1 MSPAFKSA
9 IVIFSLF
16 TIFIPLVSSFAQDS
30 DNPGADQPDESFML
44 GDALYPTTLEN
55 ASPNADVKSKMAVL
69 DNGYSREAILF
80 LGLYLPVRVVKE
92 KEFSSQ
98 ASSILLFIIPSGS
111 LSELKD
117 PDGFR
122 ASLSKFVEDGG
133 TLFVFSQRYG
143 KEYVILPFLD
153 GDSINGYGW
162 LEDQSSLRQS
172 AIMTIRHTAISGLT
186 TSKPNLN
193 IDGFFTSF
201 PRNGKPILRNNIS
214 GQPVM
219 LIYRYGKGNVVAS
232 ALFTDWAYMHAR
244 ATWDEVALF
253 SSLLRWAGLT
263 LTSTAPKA
271 ATDVV
276 HKGPVLPL
284 PLPAIGFSVQSDNE
298 MYMAGSTATFTVRL
312 WNHEDK
318 KRTIKVYLDG
328 IGHKVELLQN
338 GSGQFTYSIP
348 VYSSRRLWVY
358 FYDEKEIFLQTLKK
372 GYTVVYPTE

>member
-1 MSPAFKSA
+1 MSPAFKPA
-9 IVIFSLF
+9 ILIVSLF
-16 TIFIPLVSSFAQDS
+16 TIFIPLVSSFARYS

-55 ASPNADVKSKMAVL
+55 ALPNTDVKSKVAVL

-98 ASSILLFIIPSGS
+98 ASSISLFIIPSGS

-122 ASLSKFVEDGG
+122 ASLSKFAEDGG

-143 KEYVILPFLD
+143 KEYAILPFSG
-153 GDSINGYGW
+153 GDSIKGYGW

-172 AIMTIRHTAISGLT
+172 SIMTMRHTSVSGLT
-186 TSKPNLN
+186 SSRPNLN

-219 LIYRYGKGNVVAS
+219 LIYRYGKGNIIAS
-232 ALFTDWAYMHAR
+232 TLFTDWAYMHGR

-253 SSLLRWAGLT
+253 SGILRWTGLT
-263 LTSTAPKA
+263 LASTAPKT
-271 ATDVV
+271 TDDV
-276 HKGPVLPL
+276 HKGPVLPA

-298 MYMAGSTATFTVRL
+298 MYMAGSIASFTVRL
-312 WNHEDK
+312 WNNEDK
-318 KRTIKVYLDG
+318 KRTIKVYLDAT
-328 IGHKVELLQN
+328 GHKVELLPH
-338 GSGQFTYSIP
+338 GSGQFTYSIQ